1 VLSGWAL
8 YALAKLA
15 FHRGR
20 PRVIPRLMHGAGWY
34 SFPSGHATLAPLVFG
49 LGVLIWAAPWPRRTR
64 AALLAAAAALS
75 VLIAYSRVYL
85 GMHWPTDALG
95 GLLLGTGWSALWR
108 AWWDRHDGEVRPI
121 HGGAPAS

>member
-1 VLSGWAL
+1 
-8 YALAKLA
+8 
-15 FHRGR
+15 
-20 PRVIPRLMHGAGWY
+20 
-34 SFPSGHATLAPLVFG
+34 VFG

-95 GLLLGTGWSALWR
+95 GLLLGTGWSALWV
-108 AWWDRHDGEVRPI
+108 AWWDRRNGKVRPI
-121 HGGAPAS
+121 HGGVPTS